1 MFLSE
6 VRAEQERR
14 ANDPLLLEQERQ
26 QELLLRK
33 QERLQRLQEREREIQ
48 SALLQLQADYENEKV
63 SAPTEDL
70 SIQIQSPMQQRWYRF
85 TDIVSSQ
92 SPTLA
97 QSLDTFKE
105 QLEELYIS
113 RQAQA
118 RFSRE
123 QQKQLA
129 VGVLL
134 KKKGARASRETQT
147 SCRNSKQEER
157 REARLLD
164 EAEQRARKEAEADR
178 QERRLVWTIVSAT
191 DYTVTRL

>member
-1 MFLSE
+1 MKDQLLEEARRQEYQELSAQIEADIEVQQSQVLERQRKQEVFLRQ

-48 SALLQLQADYENEKV
+48 NALLQLQTEYEKNKI
-63 SAPTEDL
+63 SAETEDL
-70 SIQIQSPMQQRWYRF
+70 SIQIQSPMQQRWYKF

-92 SPTLA
+92 SPALA

-105 QLEELYIS
+105 QLEEVYIS

-123 QQKQLA
+123 QQKNLA
-129 VGVLL
+129 
-134 KKKGARASRETQT
+134 ASAL
-147 SCRNSKQEER
+147 EEKR
-157 REARLLD
+157 RLEH
-164 EAEQRARKEAEADR
+164 
-178 QERRLVWTIVSAT
+178 QERLKRLAEI
-191 DYTVTRL
+191 